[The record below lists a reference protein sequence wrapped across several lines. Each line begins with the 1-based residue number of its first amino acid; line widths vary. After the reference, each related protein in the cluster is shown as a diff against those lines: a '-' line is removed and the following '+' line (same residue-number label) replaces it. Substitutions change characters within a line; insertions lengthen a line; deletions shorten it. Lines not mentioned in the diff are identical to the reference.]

1 MGRYKDYREP
11 KRRGYDDD
19 YIPQDRVAERRPS
32 NPRPSAPQAS
42 EAVEAI
48 VKWFNAEKGFGFVAV
63 VGGSE
68 AFMHI
73 RVLEAA
79 GHRSVPEGARVKVRI
94 EPGLKGPQV
103 SELIEVDTSSAPA
116 ASTRI
121 PPRPSSQRQPSVGPT
136 EECVGS
142 VKWYNADKGF
152 GFIGQDGGGKD
163 VFVHA
168 TTLERGGLSELAEG
182 QRVRMQIGQGQ
193 KGLEARSIEL
203 LEGAALNP

>member
-19 YIPQDRVAERRPS
+19 YTPLDRVAERRPS
-32 NPRPSAPQAS
+32 SSRPSATKAS
-42 EAVEAI
+42 EPVEAI

-79 GHRSVPEGARVKVRI
+79 GHSSVPEGARVKVRI
-94 EPGLKGPQV
+94 DQGLKGPQV
-103 SELIEVDTSSAPA
+103 SELIEVDTSPAPA
-116 ASTRI
+116 ASTTEQRI
-121 PPRPSSQRQPSVGPT
+121 HPRPSSQRQPDVGPT

-142 VKWYNADKGF
+142 VKWYNAQKGF
-152 GFIGQDGGGKD
+152 GFIGQD
-163 VFVHA
+163 
-168 TTLERGGLSELAEG
+168 
-182 QRVRMQIGQGQ
+182 RVGRMFSSMRR
-193 KGLEARSIEL
+193 RSC
-203 LEGAALNP
+203 AAG